1 MLKSNV
7 IQQGTHLSDANH
19 QTHPFSHVGEDFQ
32 ERMIV
37 SPPRCD
43 VAIWDSDHGNWD
55 KKESFLEPRR
65 LFTNLLD
72 GCERYGYNDNR
83 NRSSSRHRQEAR
95 RRRLWV
101 VVNYAGHMAKA
112 KETVRDVAPETKTR
126 HIREFQCSC
135 NVLQPW
141 RRGRVRY

>member
-43 VAIWDSDHGNWD
+43 VAILDSDHGNWD

-95 RRRLWV
+95 RLTCIFLELLVFSQLVSGSKSAASSIRL
-101 VVNYAGHMAKA
+101 
-112 KETVRDVAPETKTR
+112 APMP
-126 HIREFQCSC
+126 Q
-135 NVLQPW
+135 
-141 RRGRVRY
+141 

>member
-19 QTHPFSHVGEDFQ
+19 QTHPDL
-32 ERMIV
+32 
-37 SPPRCD
+37 
-43 VAIWDSDHGNWD
+43 DSDHGNWD